1 PWLLVGVAASLAV
14 LIVNMLVWKSRTGLS
29 VTNFQGPRTSAVAA
43 GLAALI
49 AAALA
54 ASVVARFRLGYELAP
69 LFIGAA
75 AAVFAAVGSRLW
87 DRAWLAETRVR

>member
-1 PWLLVGVAASLAV
+1 MGVAASLAV
-14 LIVNMLVWKSRTGLS
+14 LIVNMLVWKSRTGLA

-49 AAALA
+49 VAALA

-75 AAVFAAVGSRLW
+75 TAVFAAVGSRLW
-87 DRAWLAETRVR
+87 DRAWLTETRAR